1 MNIKNIKTY
10 ILSAGLLLSLSSCL
24 DKYPEDSI
32 RMDQAINTV
41 DDIDKLVIGLY
52 DSFKSSALYSGHLTL
67 LPDLQAD
74 FVYCVKG
81 YSNTY
86 GDIYRWNDIKATN
99 PEIESVY
106 AALYGVINSA
116 NFLLD
121 NAEKV
126 KQNTSDDDLL
136 DKLEQCQ
143 GEAYFARALAY
154 SELIKC
160 FCKPYDSDE
169 QAEKELGVVITQR
182 YLGNEPQKRASLKES
197 YEFVLSDLDKAT
209 EYLEVGEDFTAN
221 LYDEIYFNEYTC
233 HALRARISL
242 YMHRWDDAIKYA
254 SKVINGKVNKTE
266 CYHLATFS
274 EKIGSVSLY
283 QYQWTAGK
291 STEGIW
297 KVGFTVN
304 SYGGA
309 LGTIFDNFNFVT
321 YRPDY
326 VPAKWVINSYEAND
340 LRPTA
345 IFTTRVTGYEHGLQW
360 PLLSKY
366 FGDSD
371 FLANN
376 ILHVHQ
382 PTVLRLSEQYLIR
395 AEAYA
400 MKKDYGKAGKDITTI
415 RKARYSSYGGN
426 TALSENNAME
436 VIEAERVKE
445 LYMEGFRLND
455 LKRWHKGFERKI
467 ADQPAANFVQSSLKV
482 EKDDPLFVW
491 PIPQHE
497 LESPGSQIEPNESN
511 K

>member
-1 MNIKNIKTY
+1 MNINKVKTC
-10 ILSAGLLLSLSSCL
+10 ILSGVLAFSLTSCL
-24 DKYPEDSI
+24 DKYPDDSI
-32 RMDQAINTV
+32 RMEEAVNSVEDVN
-41 DDIDKLVIGLY
+41 KLVYGIY
-52 DSFKSSALYSGHLTL
+52 DSFKSSALYSGNLTI

-74 FVYCVKG
+74 FMFCVKG

-86 GDIYRWNDIKATN
+86 GDIYRWKDIKATN
-99 PEIESVY
+99 TDIESVY
-106 AALYGVINSA
+106 AGLYDVINLS

-121 NAEKV
+121 N
-126 KQNTSDDDLL
+126 L
-136 DKLEQCQ
+136 DKVRAVTNDDKQLDQLEQYE
-143 GEAYFARALAY
+143 GEARFARALAY

-160 FCKPYDSDE
+160 FCKAYDSDE
-169 QAEKELGVVITQR
+169 QAEKELGVVITQH
-182 YLGNEPQKRASLKES
+182 YKGDEQQKRASLKAS
-197 YEFVLSDLDKAT
+197 YEFVLNDLDKAA
-209 EYLEVGEDFTAN
+209 EYLKVGDDFTGT
-221 LYDEIYFNEYTC
+221 LYDEIYFNEYAC
-233 HALRARISL
+233 HALRARVSL

-254 SKVINGKVNKTE
+254 SKVINSKRYT
-266 CYHLATFS
+266 LASCTQ
-274 EKIGSVSLY
+274 GTGGVSY
-283 QYQWTAGK
+283 YKYQWTAGN

-304 SYGGA
+304 SFGGA
-309 LGTIFDNFNFVT
+309 LGTIFDNFNYVT

-326 VPAKWVINSYEAND
+326 VPATWVINSYDAND
-340 LRPTA
+340 LRA
-345 IFTTRVTGYEHGLQW
+345 ASIFTTRVTGYEHGLQW

-366 FGDSD
+366 FGDAK
-371 FLANN
+371 FLSNN
-376 ILHVHQ
+376 ILHVHE

-400 MKKDYGKAGKDITTI
+400 MKNDYTKAGKDITAI
-415 RKARYSSYGGN
+415 RMARYSAYGGN
-426 TALSENNAME
+426 TSLSEDNAMK

-455 LKRWHKGFERKI
+455 LKRWHKGFERKV

-497 LESPGSQIEPNESN
+497 LESPGSEIEPNESN

>member
-10 ILSAGLLLSLSSCL
+10 ILSGILALSMSSCL

-41 DDIDKLVIGLY
+41 DDMDKLVYGIY
-52 DSFKSSALYSGHLTL
+52 DSFKSSALYSGNLTI

-81 YSNTY
+81 YSNAY
-86 GDIYRWNDIKATN
+86 GDIYRWKDIKATN
-99 PEIESVY
+99 TDIEAVY
-106 AALYGVINSA
+106 ADLYGVINTA

-121 NAEKV
+121 NVDKV
-126 KQNTSDDDLL
+126 KANTNSDKEL
-136 DKLEQCQ
+136 DKLEQYQ

-160 FCKPYDSDE
+160 FCKAYDSDE
-169 QAEKELGVVITQR
+169 QAAKELGVVLTEH
-182 YLGNEPQKRASLKES
+182 YYGNEPQKRASLKES
-197 YEFVLSDLDKAT
+197 YDFVLRDLDKAA
-209 EYLEVGEDFTAN
+209 EYLKVDKDFTGT

-233 HALRARISL
+233 HALRARVSL

-254 SKVINGKVNKTE
+254 SKVIDSKYYVLTS
-266 CYHLATFS
+266 CTQ
-274 EKIGSVSLY
+274 KIGNTSYY

-309 LGTIFDNFNFVT
+309 LGTIFDNYNFVT

-326 VPAKWVINSYEAND
+326 VPETWVINSFDSND
-340 LRPTA
+340 LRAAA

-366 FGDSD
+366 FGDAE
-371 FLANN
+371 FRNNN

-382 PTVLRLSEQYLIR
+382 PMVFRLSEQYLIR

-400 MKKDYGKAGKDITTI
+400 MKKDYGKAGKDISTLRT
-415 RKARYSSYGGN
+415 ARYSSYGGN
-426 TALSENNAME
+426 TSMSESNAMKI
-436 VIEAERVKE
+436 IEAERVKE

-455 LKRWHKGFERKI
+455 LKRWHKGFERKA

-497 LESPGSQIEPNESN
+497 LEAPGSEIQPNESN

>member
-10 ILSAGLLLSLSSCL
+10 ILSGILALSMSSCL

-41 DDIDKLVIGLY
+41 GDMDKLVYGIY
-52 DSFKSSALYSGHLTL
+52 DSFKSSALYSGNLTI

-81 YSNTY
+81 YSNAY
-86 GDIYRWNDIKATN
+86 GDIYRWKDIKATN
-99 PEIESVY
+99 TNIEAVY
-106 AALYGVINSA
+106 ADLYGVINNA

-121 NAEKV
+121 HVDKV
-126 KQNTSDDDLL
+126 KANTNSD
-136 DKLEQCQ
+136 K
-143 GEAYFARALAY
+143 AYFARALAY

-160 FCKPYDSDE
+160 FCKAYDSDE
-169 QAEKELGVVITQR
+169 QAEKELGVVLTEH
-182 YLGNEPQKRASLKES
+182 YYGNEPQKRASLKES
-197 YEFVLSDLDKAT
+197 YEFVLRDLDKAA
-209 EYLEVGEDFTAN
+209 EYLKVDEDFTGS
-221 LYDEIYFNEYTC
+221 LYNEIYFNEYTC
-233 HALRARISL
+233 HALRARVSL
-242 YMHRWDDAIKYA
+242 YMHKYDDAIKYA
-254 SKVINGKVNKTE
+254 SKVIGSKYYTLEKASSNTYSNQVNDYK
-266 CYHLATFS
+266 Y
-274 EKIGSVSLY
+274 I
-283 QYQWTAGK
+283 WTYGDSREA
-291 STEGIW
+291 IW

-309 LGTIFDNFNFVT
+309 LGTIFDNYNFVT

-326 VPAKWVINSYEAND
+326 VPETWVINSFDSND
-340 LRPTA
+340 LRAAA

-366 FGDSD
+366 FGDAE
-371 FLANN
+371 FRNNN

-382 PTVLRLSEQYLIR
+382 PMVFRLSEQYLIR

-400 MKKDYGKAGKDITTI
+400 MKKDYGKAGKDISTLRT
-415 RKARYSSYGGN
+415 ARYSSYGGN
-426 TALSENNAME
+426 TSMSESNAMKI
-436 VIEAERVKE
+436 IEAERVKE

-455 LKRWHKGFERKI
+455 LKRWHKGFERKA

-497 LESPGSQIEPNESN
+497 LEAPGSEIQPNESN

>member
-10 ILSAGLLLSLSSCL
+10 ILSGILALSMSSCL

-41 DDIDKLVIGLY
+41 DDMDKLVYGIY
-52 DSFKSSALYSGHLTL
+52 DSFKSSALYSGNLTI

-81 YSNTY
+81 YSNAY
-86 GDIYRWNDIKATN
+86 GDIYRWKDIKATN
-99 PEIESVY
+99 TDIEAVY
-106 AALYGVINSA
+106 ADLYGVINNA

-121 NAEKV
+121 NVDKV
-126 KQNTSDDDLL
+126 KANTNSDKEL
-136 DKLEQCQ
+136 DKLEQCE

-160 FCKPYDSDE
+160 FCKAYDSDE
-169 QAEKELGVVITQR
+169 QAAKELGVVLTEH
-182 YLGNEPQKRASLKES
+182 YYGNEPQKRATLKES
-197 YEFVLSDLDKAT
+197 YDFVLRDLDKAA
-209 EYLEVGEDFTAN
+209 EYLKIDDDFTGS
-221 LYDEIYFNEYTC
+221 LYNEIYFNEYTC

-242 YMHRWDDAIKYA
+242 YMHKYDDAIKYA
-254 SKVINGKVNKTE
+254 SKVIGSKYYT
-266 CYHLATFS
+266 L
-274 EKIGSVSLY
+274 EKASSNTYSNTSYY

-309 LGTIFDNFNFVT
+309 LGTIFDNYNYVT

-326 VPAKWVINSYEAND
+326 VPETWVINSFDSND
-340 LRPTA
+340 LRAAA

-366 FGDSD
+366 FGDAE
-371 FLANN
+371 FLNNN

-382 PTVLRLSEQYLIR
+382 PMVFRLSEQYLIR

-400 MKKDYGKAGKDITTI
+400 MKKDYAKAGKDISTLRT
-415 RKARYSSYGGN
+415 ARYSSYGGN
-426 TALSENNAME
+426 TSMSESNAMKI
-436 VIEAERVKE
+436 IEAERVKE

-455 LKRWHKGFERKI
+455 LKRWHKGFERKA

-497 LESPGSQIEPNESN
+497 LEAPGSEIQPNESN

>member
-10 ILSAGLLLSLSSCL
+10 ILSGILALSMSSCL

-41 DDIDKLVIGLY
+41 GDIDKLVYGIY
-52 DSFKSSALYSGHLTL
+52 DSFKSSALYSGNLTI

-81 YSNTY
+81 YSNAY
-86 GDIYRWNDIKATN
+86 GDIYRWKDIKATN
-99 PEIESVY
+99 TDIEAVY
-106 AALYGVINSA
+106 ADLYGVINNA

-121 NAEKV
+121 NVDKV
-126 KQNTSDDDLL
+126 KANTNSDKEL
-136 DKLEQCQ
+136 DKLEQCE

-160 FCKPYDSDE
+160 FCKAYDSDE
-169 QAEKELGVVITQR
+169 QAAKELGVVLTEH
-182 YLGNEPQKRASLKES
+182 YYGNEPQKRATLKES
-197 YEFVLSDLDKAT
+197 YEFVLRDLDKAA
-209 EYLEVGEDFTAN
+209 EYLKVDEDFTGT
-221 LYDEIYFNEYTC
+221 LYNEIYFNEYTC
-233 HALRARISL
+233 HALRARVSL
-242 YMHRWDDAIKYA
+242 YMHKYDDAIKYA
-254 SKVINGKVNKTE
+254 SKVIGSKYYTLEKASSNTYTNQVNDYK
-266 CYHLATFS
+266 Y
-274 EKIGSVSLY
+274 I
-283 QYQWTAGK
+283 WTYGDSREA
-291 STEGIW
+291 IW

-309 LGTIFDNFNFVT
+309 LGTIFDNYNYVT

-326 VPAKWVINSYEAND
+326 VPETWVINSFDAND
-340 LRPTA
+340 LRAAA

-366 FGDSD
+366 FGDAE
-371 FLANN
+371 FLNNN

-382 PTVLRLSEQYLIR
+382 PMVFRLSEQYLIR

-400 MKKDYGKAGKDITTI
+400 MKGDYSKAGKDISTLRT
-415 RKARYSSYGGN
+415 ARYSSYGGN
-426 TALSENNAME
+426 TSMSESNAMKI
-436 VIEAERVKE
+436 IEAERVKE

-455 LKRWHKGFERKI
+455 LKRWHKGFERKA

-497 LESPGSQIEPNESN
+497 LEAPGSEIQPNESN

>member
-10 ILSAGLLLSLSSCL
+10 ILSGILALSMSSCL

-41 DDIDKLVIGLY
+41 GDIDKLVYGIY
-52 DSFKSSALYSGHLTL
+52 DSFKSSALYSGNLTI

-81 YSNTY
+81 YSNAY
-86 GDIYRWNDIKATN
+86 GDIYRWKDIKATN
-99 PEIESVY
+99 TDIEAVY
-106 AALYGVINSA
+106 ADLYGVINNA

-121 NAEKV
+121 NVDKV
-126 KQNTSDDDLL
+126 KANTNSDKEL
-136 DKLEQCQ
+136 DKLEQCE

-160 FCKPYDSDE
+160 FCKAYDSDE
-169 QAEKELGVVITQR
+169 QAAKELGVVLTEH
-182 YLGNEPQKRASLKES
+182 YYGNEPQKRASLKES
-197 YEFVLSDLDKAT
+197 YDFVLRDLDKAA
-209 EYLEVGEDFTAN
+209 EYLKVDEDFTGS
-221 LYDEIYFNEYTC
+221 LYNEIFFNEYTC
-233 HALRARISL
+233 HALRARVSL
-242 YMHRWDDAIKYA
+242 YMHKYDDAIKYA
-254 SKVINGKVNKTE
+254 SKVIGSNYLNKVNDYK
-266 CYHLATFS
+266 Y
-274 EKIGSVSLY
+274 I
-283 QYQWTAGK
+283 WTYGDSREA
-291 STEGIW
+291 IW

-309 LGTIFDNFNFVT
+309 LGTIFDNYNYVT

-326 VPAKWVINSYEAND
+326 VPETWVINSFDSND
-340 LRPTA
+340 LRAAA

-366 FGDSD
+366 FGDAE
-371 FLANN
+371 FLNNN

-382 PTVLRLSEQYLIR
+382 PMVFRLSEQYLIR

-400 MKKDYGKAGKDITTI
+400 MKGDYSKAGKDISTLRT
-415 RKARYSSYGGN
+415 ARYSSYGGN
-426 TALSENNAME
+426 TSMSESNAMKI
-436 VIEAERVKE
+436 IEAERVKE

-455 LKRWHKGFERKI
+455 LKRWHKGFERKA

-497 LESPGSQIEPNESN
+497 LEAPGSEIQPNESN

>member
-10 ILSAGLLLSLSSCL
+10 ILSGILTLSLSSCL

-32 RMDQAINTV
+32 PMDKAINTTEDV
-41 DDIDKLVIGLY
+41 NKLVIGIY
-52 DSFKSSALYSGHLTL
+52 DSFKSSALYSGNLTI

-74 FVYCVKG
+74 FVFCVKG

-86 GDIYRWNDIKATN
+86 GDIFRWKDIKPTN
-99 PEIESVY
+99 TDIEAVY
-106 AALYGVINSA
+106 ASLYEVINNC

-121 NAEKV
+121 NIERVRA
-126 KQNTSDDDLL
+126 NTNSDTEL
-136 DKLEQCQ
+136 DQLEQYE
-143 GEAYFARALAY
+143 GEALFARALAY

-160 FCKPYDSDE
+160 FCKAYDNDE
-169 QAEKELGVVITQR
+169 QAAQELGVVITKH
-182 YLGNEPQKRASLKES
+182 YKGNEPQKRASLKES

-209 EYLEVGEDFTAN
+209 EYLKVGDDDTN
-221 LYDEIYFNEYTC
+221 DLYDNIFFCEYAC
-233 HALRARISL
+233 HALRARVSL

-254 SKVINGKVNKTE
+254 SKVINSKRYV
-266 CYHLATFS
+266 LASCTQ
-274 EKIGSVSLY
+274 KIGSTSYY

-297 KVGFTVN
+297 KVGFTIN
-304 SYGGA
+304 SFGGA
-309 LGTIFDNFNFVT
+309 LGTVFSNYNFQTF
-321 YRPDY
+321 RPDY
-326 VPAKWVINSYEAND
+326 VPAKWVINSYDNND
-340 LRPTA
+340 LRAPA
-345 IFTTRVTGYEHGLQW
+345 IFATKVTGYEHALEW
-360 PLLSKY
+360 PLLTKY
-366 FGDSD
+366 FGDEE
-371 FLANN
+371 FLRNN

-400 MKKDYGKAGKDITTI
+400 MKEEYTKAGKDITTL
-415 RKARYSSYGGN
+415 RTARYSSYGGN
-426 TALSENNAME
+426 TALSKSNAMD

-455 LKRWHKGFERKI
+455 LKRWHKGFARKVS
-467 ADQPAANFVQSSLKV
+467 DQPAANFVQSSLKV

-497 LESPGSQIEPNESN
+497 LEAPGSEIEPNESN

>member
-10 ILSAGLLLSLSSCL
+10 ILSGILALSMSSCL

-41 DDIDKLVIGLY
+41 DDMDKLVYGIY
-52 DSFKSSALYSGHLTL
+52 DSFKSSALYSGNLTI

-81 YSNTY
+81 YSNAY
-86 GDIYRWNDIKATN
+86 GDIYRWKDIKATN
-99 PEIESVY
+99 TDIESVY
-106 AALYGVINSA
+106 GELYGVINTA

-121 NAEKV
+121 NVDKV
-126 KQNTSDDDLL
+126 KANTNSDKEL
-136 DKLEQCQ
+136 DKLEQYE

-160 FCKPYDSDE
+160 FCKAYDSDE
-169 QAEKELGVVITQR
+169 QAEKELGVVLTEH
-182 YLGNEPQKRASLKES
+182 YYGNEPQKRATLKES
-197 YEFVLSDLDKAT
+197 YDFVLRDLDKAT
-209 EYLEVGEDFTAN
+209 EYLKVDEDFTGT
-221 LYDEIYFNEYTC
+221 LYDEIYFNEYAC
-233 HALRARISL
+233 HALRARVSL

-254 SKVINGKVNKTE
+254 SKVIDSKYYV
-266 CYHLATFS
+266 LASCTQ
-274 EKIGSVSLY
+274 KIGNTSHY

-309 LGTIFDNFNFVT
+309 LGTIFDNFNYVS

-326 VPAKWVINSYEAND
+326 VPETWVINSFDAND
-340 LRPTA
+340 LRAAA
-345 IFTTRVTGYEHGLQW
+345 IFTTRTTGYEHGLQW

-366 FGDSD
+366 FGDAE
-371 FLANN
+371 FLNNN

-382 PTVLRLSEQYLIR
+382 PMVFRLSEQYLIR

-400 MKKDYGKAGKDITTI
+400 MNGEYGKAGKDISTLRT
-415 RKARYSSYGGN
+415 ARYSSYGGN
-426 TALSENNAME
+426 TSMSDESSAMKI
-436 VIEAERVKE
+436 IEAERVKE

-455 LKRWHKGFERKI
+455 LKRWHKGFERKA

-497 LESPGSQIEPNESN
+497 LEAPGSEIEPNESN

>member
-10 ILSAGLLLSLSSCL
+10 ILSGILALSMSSCL

-41 DDIDKLVIGLY
+41 GDMDKLVYGIY
-52 DSFKSSALYSGHLTL
+52 DSFKSSALYSGNLTI

-81 YSNTY
+81 YSNAY
-86 GDIYRWNDIKATN
+86 GDIYRWKDIKATN
-99 PEIESVY
+99 TDIEAVY
-106 AALYGVINSA
+106 ADLYGVINNA

-121 NAEKV
+121 NVDKV
-126 KQNTSDDDLL
+126 RANTNSDKEL
-136 DKLEQCQ
+136 DKLEQCE

-160 FCKPYDSDE
+160 FCKAYDSDE
-169 QAEKELGVVITQR
+169 QAAKELGVVLTEH
-182 YLGNEPQKRASLKES
+182 YYGNEPQKRASLKES
-197 YEFVLSDLDKAT
+197 YDFVLRDLDKAA
-209 EYLEVGEDFTAN
+209 EYLKVDVYN
-221 LYDEIYFNEYTC
+221 EIYFNEYTC
-233 HALRARISL
+233 HALRARVSL
-242 YMHRWDDAIKYA
+242 YMHKYDDAIKYA
-254 SKVINGKVNKTE
+254 SKVIGSKYYTLEKASSNTYTNQVNDYK
-266 CYHLATFS
+266 Y
-274 EKIGSVSLY
+274 I
-283 QYQWTAGK
+283 WTYGDSPREA
-291 STEGIW
+291 IW

-309 LGTIFDNFNFVT
+309 LGTIFDNYNYVT

-326 VPAKWVINSYEAND
+326 VPETWVINSFDSND
-340 LRPTA
+340 LRAAA

-366 FGDSD
+366 FGDAE
-371 FLANN
+371 FLNNN

-382 PTVLRLSEQYLIR
+382 PMVFRLSEQYLIR

-400 MKKDYGKAGKDITTI
+400 MKGDYSKAGKDISTLRT
-415 RKARYSSYGGN
+415 ARYSSYGGN
-426 TALSENNAME
+426 TSMSESNAMKI
-436 VIEAERVKE
+436 IEAERVKE

-455 LKRWHKGFERKI
+455 LKRWHKGFERKA

-497 LESPGSQIEPNESN
+497 LEAPGSEIQPNESN